1 MAGYRMADD
10 MVKLIR
16 AIEKTGPRNLS
27 LIAKLTG
34 IPERTVRYRVKE
46 QLPALGFTFRPLVD
60 EGKLGL
66 IKYFIRL
73 KFSSEFRGE
82 EATVMFD
89 ALARTAYLTYYA
101 ALMPCDELIALASVP
116 FGLEKRWRGLFDT
129 LVDMEILDSFAL
141 YPLDE
146 VWRTSIDVSCFDFA
160 HGTWFLSFSSSDGAT
175 RDRSIVL
182 RRPDTDK
189 FNVDKVDLLV
199 IKELQKDPLQPFTE
213 MAKAVGVNE
222 AVLRYHYREH
232 VLGRGL
238 IPRYMVVWHSRGSF
252 LRGEYLGMILMCD
265 DVDEELLVRIADSLA
280 RFPLTRFEGI
290 SLEHVFY
297 VLMLEMPSSWLTGI
311 LRLLRE
317 ADLPS
322 ATQMAFI
329 DVTKMKHYTI
339 PYEMF
344 DGKAGWTFDEEKVM
358 GIIAKTV
365 GLGLRKTVTE
375 LE

>member
-1 MAGYRMADD
+1 MARHRMADD

-16 AIEKTGPRNLS
+16 VIEEVGPRNLS

-73 KFSSEFRGE
+73 RFSGGLRE
-82 EATVMFD
+82 EESIAVLD

-101 ALMPCDELIALASVP
+101 GLMPCDEFIALASVP
-116 FGLEKRWRGLFDT
+116 FGLEERWRRLFST
-129 LVDMEILDSFAL
+129 LANVGILDSFAL

-146 VWRTSIDVSCFDFA
+146 VWRTSIDISCFDFA
-160 HGTWFLSFSSSDGAT
+160 HGTWSLNFGSSNGASG
-175 RDRSIVL
+175 DRSTVL
-182 RRPDTDK
+182 RRPDPEMYD
-189 FNVDKVDLLV
+189 VDKVDLLI

-222 AVLRYHYREH
+222 AVLRYHYKEH
-232 VLGRGL
+232 VLGREL

-252 LRGEYLGMILMCD
+252 LRGEYLGTVLMCN
-265 DVDEELLVRIADSLA
+265 DVDEGLLVRITDALA
-280 RFPLTRFEGI
+280 RFPFTRFEGV

-297 VLMLEMPSSWLTGI
+297 VLMLEMPAPWLTRA

-317 ADLPS
+317 AGVPS
-322 ATQMAFI
+322 TMQMSFI
-329 DVTKMKHYTI
+329 DVTRMRHYTI

-344 DGKAGWTFDEEKVM
+344 DDETGWTFDEEKVM
-358 GIIAKTV
+358 DIVA
-365 GLGLRKTVTE
+365 RAAS
-375 LE
+375 LEFREAVMT

>member
-1 MAGYRMADD
+1 MC
-10 MVKLIR
+10 I
-16 AIEKTGPRNLS
+16 
-27 LIAKLTG
+27 
-34 IPERTVRYRVKE
+34 
-46 QLPALGFTFRPLVD
+46 
-60 EGKLGL
+60 
-66 IKYFIRL
+66 
-73 KFSSEFRGE
+73 
-82 EATVMFD
+82 
-89 ALARTAYLTYYA
+89 
-101 ALMPCDELIALASVP
+101 
-116 FGLEKRWRGLFDT
+116 
-129 LVDMEILDSFAL
+129 
-141 YPLDE
+141 
-146 VWRTSIDVSCFDFA
+146 
-160 HGTWFLSFSSSDGAT
+160 
-175 RDRSIVL
+175 RDR
-182 RRPDTDK
+182 
-189 FNVDKVDLLV
+189 
-199 IKELQKDPLQPFTE
+199 
-213 MAKAVGVNE
+213 NE

-238 IPRYMVVWHSRGSF
+238 VPRYMVVWHSRGSF

-290 SLEHVFY
+290 SLERVFY

-317 ADLPS
+317 ANLPS

-344 DGKAGWTFDEEKVM
+344 DGRAGWTFNEEKVM

-365 GLGLRKTVTE
+365 GLGLRKAMTTLTE